1 VNPQAEIP
9 SLVLASASPRRSEL
23 LRTLTTN
30 FEVLPVDVD
39 EVPHGGEAALA
50 YTGRVA
56 MEKARAA
63 RRLRPGA
70 WILAADTIVELD
82 GSILGKPAGRG
93 AAAAMLRRLS
103 GRAHRVHT
111 AVVLVDPDGAAR
123 VDEVV
128 TSRVRFRVLTAEE
141 IDGYVATEEPHDKA
155 GAYAVQGAG
164 GRFVEA
170 VEGSL
175 SNVVGLPLELL
186 GHALRAHALVNQREA
201 SASAVRGAPGASVV
215 SERYARVRERV
226 AVAAQRSGRTPADVT
241 IVVVTKGFGVDA
253 VRAAFTAGARD
264 IGENFVQE
272 AAAKIAAFGD
282 ADRVD
287 GVDRARWHH
296 IGVLQRN
303 KARHA
308 ATLFDVLHTVADL
321 DIARRVARAA
331 AEAGKKIPV
340 LIQIDLAGTP
350 GRHGVRPTD
359 APHLIEAATRL
370 PALVVVG
377 LMTVPPPVPEAAV
390 EAARS
395 HFRRLAALRADLVTR
410 GFDLPHLS
418 MGMTDDFE
426 VAIEEGATMIRV
438 GRAVFGPRPARRAAH
453 DATSTT

>member
-1 VNPQAEIP
+1 MNPQAEIP
-9 SLVLASASPRRSEL
+9 GLVLASASPRRSEL

-30 FEVLPVDVD
+30 FGVLPVDVD
-39 EVPHGGEAALA
+39 EDPQDGEAALA
-50 YTGRVA
+50 YTRRVA
-56 MEKARAA
+56 MDKARAA
-63 RRLRPGA
+63 RRLHPGA
-70 WILAADTIVELD
+70 WILAADTIVEID
-82 GSILGKPAGRG
+82 GSILGKPAGAA

-111 AVVLVDPDGAAR
+111 AVILVGPDGAAR

-128 TSRVRFRVLTAEE
+128 TSRVRFRVLSAEE

-170 VEGSL
+170 VEGSF
-175 SNVVGLPLELL
+175 SNVIGLPLELV
-186 GHALRAHALVNQREA
+186 GRALRAHALMNEREPSAAAA
-201 SASAVRGAPGASVV
+201 SDAPAPSVV
-215 SERYARVRERV
+215 AVRYARVRERV
-226 AVAAQRSGRTPADVT
+226 AIAARRSGRTPAAVT
-241 IVVVTKGFGVDA
+241 IVVVAKGFGVDA
-253 VRAAFTAGARD
+253 VRAAVTAGARD

-272 AAAKIAAFGD
+272 GAAKIAAFGD
-282 ADRVD
+282 GDRVD
-287 GVDRARWHH
+287 GMDRARWHH
-296 IGVLQRN
+296 IGTLQRN

-340 LIQIDLAGTP
+340 LIQIDIAGTP
-350 GRHGVRPTD
+350 GRHGVRPADT
-359 APHLIEAATRL
+359 PGLVEAATRL
-370 PALVVVG
+370 PTLVVAG
-377 LMTVPPPVPEAAV
+377 LMTVPPPVREPAA

-395 HFRRLAALRADLVTR
+395 HFRRLAELRAALVAR

-438 GRAVFGPRPARRAAH
+438 GRAVFGPRPARGAAP